1 MFSAVLLTTAMGLG
15 QPVPPPPPVL
25 LAPPIHHPPGINF
38 VTEPN
43 YIKVKVAPGA
53 DQCGGS
59 GPRVI
64 FEPYFYPVVPA
75 PVVIAHPQWYRW
87 PGPAYWY
94 KNNVTPY
101 NAVYHKPLPVVVPE
115 KKKPKV

>member
-15 QPVPPPPPVL
+15 QPVPPPVAL
-25 LAPPIHHPPGINF
+25 VAPPIHHPPGVHF

-43 YIKVKVAPGA
+43 YIKVKVLPPSS
-53 DQCGGS
+53 DQCSGS
-59 GPRVI
+59 GAPAVV
-64 FEPYFYPVVPA
+64 FEPYLYPVVPA
-75 PVVIAHPQWYRW
+75 PVVIAHPNWYRW

-101 NAVYHKPLPVVVPE
+101 NAVYHKVVVVPI
-115 KKKPKV
+115 KPKT